1 MFHTFRT
8 SVAGI
13 PLPKK
18 FTFPFYYDPHPLAL
32 LAAEELQQHLEQ
44 QTDWVH
50 PFGLE
55 GEQEEDA
62 TGKMFGVLVV
72 QNPAGELGYLAAF
85 SGKMADSNHLP
96 GFVPPLFDMLTKEG
110 FFLEGVEVLNSIN
123 ARVKALEA
131 APALLESRAELA
143 RVQQEGTLKVEDYRA
158 AMKAAK
164 KARKQKR
171 ENARQEL
178 STEDFL
184 VVEEEL
190 RQESI
195 GQNYYFKDLVKY
207 WRAEEERA
215 QTHYDQCIAELEALK
230 EERKQRS
237 NALQQRL
244 FEQYQFLNQ
253 AGETRSLSDIFA
265 ATALKHPPA
274 GAGECAAPKLLQ
286 YAFEHRLRPVALAEF
301 WWGQSPSSA
310 VRKHGNF
317 YPACRGKCEP
327 ILGHMLAGM
336 ELDKNPVLN
345 HGTPLAEIT
354 TVYEDEHLLIINKP
368 AEFLSVPGRYVQDSV
383 QLRMKGKYPEATG
396 PLVAHRLD
404 MSTSGLMVV
413 GKSLEVYKFLQRHFM
428 KRTVKKRYVALL
440 DGIVPEDT
448 GIIDLPLR
456 QDFNDRPRQMVC
468 FEHGK
473 PARTRWEVIER
484 KDGKTRVHFYPVT
497 GRTHQLRVHAA
508 HHLGLNAPII
518 GDDLYGQKADRL
530 HLHAAYLEF
539 KHPVSKEMVS
549 FDIKA
554 DF

>member
-1 MFHTFRT
+1 
-8 SVAGI
+8 
-13 PLPKK
+13 
-18 FTFPFYYDPHPLAL
+18 L

-50 PFGLE
+50 PFGQEDEQQE
-55 GEQEEDA
+55 GA

-72 QNPAGELGYLAAF
+72 QDPQGELGYLAAF

-96 GFVPPLFDMLTKEG
+96 GFVPPLFDMLTEGG
-110 FFLEGVEVLNSIN
+110 FFLAGVEVLNSIN
-123 ARVKALEA
+123 ARVKALEV
-131 APALLESRAELA
+131 APPLLESRAELA
-143 RVQQEGTLKVEDYRA
+143 RVQKEGTLKVEDYRA
-158 AMKAAK
+158 TMKAAK

-171 ENARQEL
+171 ENAHQEL
-178 STEDFL
+178 SPEEFS
-184 VVEEEL
+184 VIEEEL
-190 RQESI
+190 RKESV

-265 ATALKHPPA
+265 DTVLKQPPA

-286 YAFEHRLRPVALAEF
+286 YAFANNLRPVALAEF

-336 ELDKNPVLN
+336 KLDKNPVLN
-345 HGTPLAEIT
+345 HGAPLAEIT

-383 QLRMKGKYPEATG
+383 QLRMKEKYPEATG

-404 MSTSGLMVV
+404 MSTSGLMVI
-413 GKSLEVYKFLQRHFM
+413 GKTLEVYKFLQRHFM

-440 DGIVPEDT
+440 DGIISEDT

-508 HHLGLNAPII
+508 HHLGLNTAII

-530 HLHAAYLEF
+530 HLHAAHLKF
-539 KHPVSKEMVS
+539 KHPVTKEMVS
-549 FDIKA
+549 FSIKA